1 MFYSIIFLSTLWYR
15 KEDKMSEQ
23 TKKKIKLIY
32 TSLLSV
38 LLIITGILLVAACV
52 SIYRLGDRPFTV
64 ENISNAFSKIAIP
77 VWITVGAVV
86 VGAVLAL
93 VFPEKER
100 RLKAKSERKVTLSR
114 MLCRLDRESTPYEL
128 ISKIEKEENLRKSLR
143 ISAICLSVIALIPAL
158 IYSLN
163 LKNFTADYNV
173 SVIAACTLLL
183 PCSLIA
189 AGIFVVYLFLE
200 DASYLREIDIVK
212 TALAE
217 HGAKPSEKKDMTEPD
232 HRRTVW
238 GLRIAIAAVSLVF
251 IVLGIL
257 NGGMADVL
265 AKAAAICTEC
275 IGLG

>member
-1 MFYSIIFLSTLWYR
+1 MFFSTLWYR

-32 TSLLSV
+32 SALLSV

-100 RLKAKSERKVTLSR
+100 RLKAKYERKVTLSR
-114 MLCRLDRESTPYEL
+114 MLCRLDKEKAPIEVL
-128 ISKIEKEENLRKSLR
+128 CKIEKEEKLRKMLR
-143 ISAICLSVIALIPAL
+143 IFATALSVIVSLPAV
-158 IYSLN
+158 IHSLN
-163 LKNFTADYNV
+163 FENFTADYNANV
-173 SVIAACTLLL
+173 ITACAFIIPCSVIVMG
-183 PCSLIA
+183 IA
-189 AGIFVVYLFLE
+189 VAFICLE
-200 DASYLREIDIVK
+200 DMSLVREIECIK
-212 TALAE
+212 SALTE
-217 HGAKPSEKKDMTEPD
+217 SGIKGPAKNVACASERSKAVLYT
-232 HRRTVW
+232 
-238 GLRIAIAAVSLVF
+238 RIAVAVVSLVF

-265 AKAAAICTEC
+265 SKAIHICTEC